1 MTHLKHQR
9 RDERGA
15 ALLEFALVFGIF
27 VFVLYAL
34 IAYGMMMSTKNSITH
49 AAAEGARAAIG
60 VTAGDT
66 NPANVIDDRL
76 DAAKAQALASLHWMN
91 SAQKAATTI
100 TPGWGSCPT
109 TCVKVDIVYN
119 YSQQPLVPPAP
130 GLGLVTPST
139 LSSEAIVALS

>member
-34 IAYGMMMSTKNSITH
+34 IAYGMMMSLKNSVTH

-60 VTAGDT
+60 VSAGDT
-66 NPANVIDDRL
+66 NGNGIDDRL
-76 DAAKAQALASLHWMN
+76 DAAKAQALASLAWMN
-91 SAQKAATTI
+91 SAQKSATTI
-100 TPGWGSCPT
+100 TPTWGSCPT
-109 TCVKVDIVYN
+109 TCVKVDISYN
-119 YSQQPLVPPAP
+119 YSQQPLIPQAP

-139 LSSEAIVALS
+139 LTSDAIVALS